1 MAEPITKATKA
12 NPLAFLNSV
21 KPEAKRQDG
30 LTLLKIFQKAT
41 GKKPVMWG
49 SSIVGFGKFHYKS
62 ERSSQEG
69 DWPLA
74 AFSPRKQTLTL
85 YVVTHSTEQKALL
98 KKLGK
103 HSTSV
108 SCLYINKLDDVD
120 LKVLS
125 DVVAKSYRESKKIM
139 RARGFE
145 VWD

>member
-1 MAEPITKATKA
+1 MAEPKTKATKDS
-12 NPLAFLNSV
+12 PLNFLNGI
-21 KPEAKRQDG
+21 KHEQRRQDG
-30 LTLLKIFQKAT
+30 LVLLKMFQKAT
-41 GKKPVMWG
+41 GKKAVMWG
-49 SSIVGFGKFHYKS
+49 PSMVGFGKFHYKS

-74 AFSPRKQTLTL
+74 AFSPRKQNLTL
-85 YVVTHSTEQKALL
+85 YVVTHSKEQKALL

-120 LKVLS
+120 LKVLA